1 MAMMHGFPPMGYG
14 NPYGG
19 YGFPPRFDQGQY
31 QQNSTDIYTG
41 RGNHFWRERGTGF
54 WNNHGTSGYGLNL
67 NQQPGHQRGQD
78 GVLVFDS
85 NKDGK
90 FTNAEVQRSNDL
102 MKAATGNFDFNND
115 GRVDFMERLRGNS
128 LRKQYNKMDI
138 NRDGRLDAN
147 EINRAGGRVWID
159 SSRDGKI
166 SNNETHSVY
175 NLPGQ
180 DRWGNHGSQRLDFVD
195 PFSRTSHTSPNRPW
209 YGGGYPSG
217 CGCGFGGFDYHRMAP
232 PGGWMGTGGFF

>member
-19 YGFPPRFDQGQY
+19 YGSPPRFDQGQY

-90 FTNAEVQRSNDL
+90 FTSAEVQRSNDL
-102 MKAATGNFDFNND
+102 MKAATGNYDFNND
-115 GRVDFMERLRGNS
+115 GRVDFMERIRGNS
-128 LRKQYNKMDI
+128 LRKQYTKMDT

-147 EINRAGGRVWID
+147 EINSAGGRVWID

-175 NLPGQ
+175 NVPGQ

-217 CGCGFGGFDYHRMAP
+217 CGCGFGGFDYHRMSP